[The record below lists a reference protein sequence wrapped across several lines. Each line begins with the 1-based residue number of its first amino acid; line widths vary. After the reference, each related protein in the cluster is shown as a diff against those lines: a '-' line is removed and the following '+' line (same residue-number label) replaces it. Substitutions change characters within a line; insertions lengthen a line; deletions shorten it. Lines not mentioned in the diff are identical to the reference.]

1 MKVSLCTTCKNRLHH
16 LEQTLPY
23 NIEANKQ
30 AEFILVDY
38 YSTDGLC
45 EWIRDNLKTEINTGK
60 LTYYR
65 LSKPT
70 DYFCLSHAINIG
82 FKKATGDIVCNIDA
96 DNFTGNNFDIHL
108 LEIFNREKII
118 AESVSGYGLTGRKAY
133 WRKEFIDILG
143 GYDEDFR
150 YGWGYDEIDIR
161 TRAYALGFVSVKFDV
176 NKEGS
181 YIHHGDNERMIN
193 SIYLKEKKNIEDKF
207 GIWNSNEIHKT
218 FSDVKIKH
226 GFLKANLYKELGEA
240 DLIKNFS

>member
-143 GYDEDFR
+143 GYDEDF
-150 YGWGYDEIDIR
+150 
-161 TRAYALGFVSVKFDV
+161 TGFA
-176 NKEGS
+176 G
-181 YIHHGDNERMIN
+181 
-193 SIYLKEKKNIEDKF
+193 ED
-207 GIWNSNEIHKT
+207 
-218 FSDVKIKH
+218 D
-226 GFLKANLYKELGEA
+226 
-240 DLIKNFS
+240 DLIGRFKKIGLRYHPTGAEVVHLFHQSVRLDPNWAVGREYNRKLLRGRSRGSPIRNIGRNWGQI